1 MSQCKISWLGGRKL
15 RRTSTVRTATRN
27 EKNALFVLSVDGM
40 LGREALVA
48 LDNLSQLMA
57 AKMDE
62 PILHVR
68 GYINGQI
75 LIAVTR

>member
-1 MSQCKISWLGGRKL
+1 
-15 RRTSTVRTATRN
+15 
-27 EKNALFVLSVDGM
+27 M

-48 LDNLSQLMA
+48 LENLSQLMA